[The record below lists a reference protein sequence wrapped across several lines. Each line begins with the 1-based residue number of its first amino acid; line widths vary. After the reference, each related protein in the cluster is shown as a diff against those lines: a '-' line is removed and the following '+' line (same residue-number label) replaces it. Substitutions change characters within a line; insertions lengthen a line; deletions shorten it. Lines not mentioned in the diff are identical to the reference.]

1 MLILCLVGR
10 GKKGRGRGTKAAR
23 RKSTEIAPVEKC
35 IFGGNI
41 FFSLGDEK
49 QTLNFF
55 TMF

>member
-23 RKSTEIAPVEKC
+23 RNSTEIASVEKR

-41 FFSLGDEK
+41 FLASEMNSK
-49 QTLNFF
+49 N
-55 TMF
+55 